1 MSLVEVRQIGHVA
14 VTPTVETLS
23 VNGRT
28 QPKALVT
35 VISNARWKDREGKAR
50 EKATAISWTLWGN
63 AAVNAGRYLDVGSK
77 VAVAGTLESRR
88 YPNKEGKEIFGFG
101 FTARSVDYL
110 ESRADAEARRNRHAA
125 SPGQQ
130 PGNPARNASGK
141 SSRSGAAAKG
151 A

>member
-28 QPKALVT
+28 QTKTLVT

-77 VAVAGTLESRR
+77 VAIAGTMESRR
-88 YPNKEGKEIFGFG
+88 YPNKEGKEVFGFG

-110 ESRADAEARRNRHAA
+110 ESRADAEARRNRRTN
-125 SPGQQ
+125 SPAQQ
-130 PGNPARNASGK
+130 AGNSTRHTSGK
-141 SSRSGAAAKG
+141 SSRSAATAKG

>member
-28 QPKALVT
+28 QTKAFVT
-35 VISNARWKDREGKAR
+35 VISNARWKDRDGKVR
-50 EKATAISWTLWGN
+50 ERATAISWTLWGN

-77 VAVAGTLESRR
+77 VAIAGTLESRR
-88 YPNKEGKEIFGFG
+88 YPKKEGKEVFGFG

-110 ESRADAEARRNRHAA
+110 ESRADAEARRNRRAT

-130 PGNPARNASGK
+130 PGNPAGNASGK
-141 SSRSGAAAKG
+141 SSRSVAAAKG